1 MVKKTTKNYDII
13 SRKCFKENLPENKP
27 WQKHKTRREEAMT
40 PVECL
45 ECPERLWLCG
55 VGKERI

>member
-1 MVKKTTKNYDII
+1 MVKKNYEKL
-13 SRKCFKENLPENKP
+13 RHNFKKMLEENLPENKP

>member
-1 MVKKTTKNYDII
+1 MLE
-13 SRKCFKENLPENKP
+13 ENLPENKP